1 MASDFISYQY
11 APNGK
16 NGSAIYKNSTDWKLS
31 FDNVYKDYT
40 GASWINS
47 NSKGNKWLNKF
58 LSSYSSSTNNNA
70 KAVAYMMDTNVWSTY
85 AGTNAEYAMGG
96 PTLEMYCES
105 YKQTHPSKYVM
116 NQATNST
123 GYQVKWNTDSSWSYT
138 ISGLPQDDFNK
149 IYINSDNSKA
159 YAMWLASPSAYDT
172 NGVMYAY
179 YYGGVNNYSYYNSNP
194 GLRPL
199 VCLKSSVQLKKVS
212 TGVYE
217 IVK

>member
-1 MASDFISYQY
+1 
-11 APNGK
+11 
-16 NGSAIYKNSTDWKLS
+16 
-31 FDNVYKDYT
+31 
-40 GASWINS
+40 
-47 NSKGNKWLNKF
+47 
-58 LSSYSSSTNNNA
+58 
-70 KAVAYMMDTNVWSTY
+70 
-85 AGTNAEYAMGG
+85 MGG

-149 IYINSDNSKA
+149 IYINSDSSKA
-159 YAMWLASPSAYDT
+159 YAMWLASPSASNPSY
-172 NGVMYAY
+172 VMRANYN
-179 YYGGVNNYSYYNSNP
+179 GGVDHGSCSSNHP